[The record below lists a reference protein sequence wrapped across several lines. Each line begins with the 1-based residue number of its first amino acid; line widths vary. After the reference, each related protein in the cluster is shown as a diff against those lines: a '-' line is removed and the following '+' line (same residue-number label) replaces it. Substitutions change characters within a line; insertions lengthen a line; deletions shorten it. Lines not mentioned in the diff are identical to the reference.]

1 MFQGDKDK
9 RIAAVKLLMMR
20 RKRALADLIKQ
31 LKQYGTDR
39 TTDNN
44 NGFPYTNVYLTLRTL
59 SSKGGGAIR

>member
-31 LKQYGTDR
+31 LKQYGTD
-39 TTDNN
+39 NN
-44 NGFPYTNVYLTLRTL
+44 NGFPYTDVYLTLRTL